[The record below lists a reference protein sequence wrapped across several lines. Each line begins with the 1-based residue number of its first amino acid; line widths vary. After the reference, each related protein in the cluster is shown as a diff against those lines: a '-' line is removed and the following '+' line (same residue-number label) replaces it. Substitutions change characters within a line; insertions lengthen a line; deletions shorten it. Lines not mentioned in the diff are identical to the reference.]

1 MAPDHRRLRD
11 KLAILGE
18 VVLPGLAADVPG
30 EDVIAAMLAR
40 SPRIVESALRA
51 VPAEDA
57 GAYLATLREA
67 RPEEFDLLRSFV
79 LGTYLTCPAAWRV
92 PPRPAVPTARHPHPR
107 AAEKPVKRPVPRRRV
122 GVERCQCLCAPLGHD
137 SSECRG
143 IAADGFRLPLP
154 GTRGAV
160 VPACPACWAA
170 ASRSARG
177 EATSPAG
184 RSAWRRRR

>member
-1 MAPDHRRLRD
+1 MAPEHRGLRE
-11 KLAILGE
+11 KLAVVGE
-18 VVLPGLAADVPG
+18 VVLPGPAADVPG

-40 SPRIVESALRA
+40 SPGIVESALRA
-51 VPAEDA
+51 VPAEDTE
-57 GAYLATLREA
+57 AYLATLREA
-67 RPEEFDLLRSFV
+67 RPEEFDVLRSFV
-79 LGTYLTCPAAWRV
+79 LGAYLTCPAAWRV
-92 PPRPAVPTARHPHPR
+92 PPRPAVPTARCPHR
-107 AAEKPVKRPVPRRRV
+107 TAAEKPVTPPVPRHRV
-122 GVERCQCLCAPLGHD
+122 GVERCECLCAPLGHNP
-137 SSECRG
+137 SACRG

-177 EATSPAG
+177 ERTSPAG